1 MVINENSD
9 LELSHAIEF
18 HRQGNSSAALKVY
31 QALLERDS
39 TNPDL
44 LHFYGVFC
52 FQFGDQGQGIQ
63 LVESCLKLNPQYP
76 DACNN
81 LGNMYKLQGKW
92 EEAQAQYE
100 RVLALR
106 PEFSDAMINLGVL
119 ARSRQDYNQALQW
132 YKRAIEANPKDGL
145 AYDNLSRLYL
155 KLGHKRSA
163 LEVLDAAVQEAV
175 REESSREDMHL
186 RRAYLMMVLG
196 HTEQGQQIYED
207 WLKAYPESKR
217 AQHMLAAVTGENVPD
232 KSDPDYVKAMFD
244 RFSENFDE
252 ILDQLDYKAPQIVGD
267 LVARYYPDTKSALN
281 VLDAGCGTGLC
292 GDYLCNLPGSLTGV
306 DLSPGMLARA
316 RQREHYD
323 ELIETELVA
332 YLKESRRKYDVI
344 VSADTLN
351 YFGELSDVFIAA
363 VAALKPGGRFFFTLE
378 QHENNSESDFVLN
391 THGRYSHAIPYVEK
405 LLESS
410 GFGLDALEDVVLR
423 MEVGIPVKGIVVAGI
438 VP

>member
-217 AQHMLAAVTGENVPD
+217 AQHM
-232 KSDPDYVKAMFD
+232 
-244 RFSENFDE
+244 
-252 ILDQLDYKAPQIVGD
+252 
-267 LVARYYPDTKSALN
+267 
-281 VLDAGCGTGLC
+281 
-292 GDYLCNLPGSLTGV
+292 
-306 DLSPGMLARA
+306 
-316 RQREHYD
+316 
-323 ELIETELVA
+323 
-332 YLKESRRKYDVI
+332 
-344 VSADTLN
+344 
-351 YFGELSDVFIAA
+351 
-363 VAALKPGGRFFFTLE
+363 
-378 QHENNSESDFVLN
+378 
-391 THGRYSHAIPYVEK
+391 
-405 LLESS
+405 
-410 GFGLDALEDVVLR
+410 
-423 MEVGIPVKGIVVAGI
+423 
-438 VP
+438 